1 MYSDPIADM
10 LTRIRNAISNESPSV
25 QIPASKLKASIADVL
40 QREGFIW
47 DWKLEGDGLGRTL
60 RLNLK
65 YGPNGERVL
74 SHLSRVSRPGCR
86 SYKQSAD
93 IKRIRSGTGI
103 LILTTSVGVISSKE
117 AREKRVGGEVIAE
130 VW

>member
-47 DWKLEGDGLGRTL
+47 DWKLEGDGPGRTL

>member
-10 LTRIRNAISNESPSV
+10 LTRIRNAISNEAPSV
-25 QIPASKLKASIADVL
+25 LMPASKLKAAIADVL

-47 DWKLEGDGLGRTL
+47 DWKLEGEGPGRVL

-86 SYKQSAD
+86 SYRQAAS
-93 IKRIRSGTGI
+93 IKRIRSGTGV
-103 LILTTSVGVISSKE
+103 LILTTSAGVISSKE
-117 AREKRVGGEVIAE
+117 AREQRVGGEIIAE